1 VHGNWKAYFVSPALK
16 VPVFLEVI
24 VAGCLLSDQRWWV
37 REMAVFIYG
46 VHELETSIIGSSKI
60 DAQVILRPYEGNAVK
75 TKEISTAYVP
85 NLEPT
90 G

>member
-1 VHGNWKAYFVSPALK
+1 MPIENVHGNWKAYFVSPALK

-46 VHELETSIIGSSKI
+46 YT
-60 DAQVILRPYEGNAVK
+60 N
-75 TKEISTAYVP
+75 
-85 NLEPT
+85 
-90 G
+90 